1 MIGQEM
7 GHGMGDGMGS
17 GWWVGMGWGAWLT
30 MFTGMVICL
39 GLLVALVMW
48 LARRYLTGSHASLP
62 AGPTA
67 EADATLDQRFA
78 RGEIGEDEYLRRKS
92 LLSSDR

>member
-1 MIGQEM
+1 MMGQ
-7 GHGMGDGMGS
+7 GMGDGMGS

-30 MFTGMVICL
+30 MFAGMVICL

-48 LARRYLTGSHASLP
+48 VARQYLAGDRSALPGGPAS
-62 AGPTA
+62 G
-67 EADATLDQRFA
+67 ADDTLDQRFA

-92 LLSSDR
+92 LLSSDH